1 MNLLNIDLK
10 DYMSDIIDA
19 CAEVYGIENKE
30 LIKRRA
36 DKIIYIMYNNLNGIK
51 EYATI
56 LEKCKQRGIPV
67 QEQELEQYKRYV
79 QDETARKKQI
89 QTDKRNTLY
98 SNLENILPADVKKSL
113 DNKYSSINE
122 KGEALLGNELGNYLG
137 DKLGLKTCPEYFS
150 QEDEEKLNNPL
161 IEEKRKNEI
170 YYFRTR
176 YFERIGAT
184 IDKKLS
190 DFENAKEF
198 YEYLIQQED
207 IKKLILPTEIA
218 DKMTQ
223 LRKKAYEES
232 QKEFIYNSKEFSKN
246 DKLFGDNEDIKKSIY
261 ENIEEKRMCVAGNK
275 INGNFV
281 PILFFAIREGE
292 FGLLD
297 YAFLHELGHVIE
309 SEKTPE
315 ANDWRSGFEKQTNN
329 APNNPYNS
337 KKRKYERFNETIRDM
352 LAIET
357 TGILHKKGIYIFEPK
372 EFVRDAKD
380 HNTSSV
386 CKSLLTEFLGKYRK
400 DIVDALLHGFTEKL
414 YYKIGEEN
422 FEELVDIINK
432 VDYLEDYPKLN
443 LTQKLKNNEKDD
455 PIVIEYNKQLER
467 LNQVY
472 ANMENYSLVG
482 ENINPL
488 KSAIQA
494 TEEKTRMGQILGV
507 KEKLRNV
514 INKIKGKKDNIK
526 EGR

>member
-1 MNLLNIDLK
+1 
-10 DYMSDIIDA
+10 
-19 CAEVYGIENKE
+19 
-30 LIKRRA
+30 
-36 DKIIYIMYNNLNGIK
+36 
-51 EYATI
+51 
-56 LEKCKQRGIPV
+56 
-67 QEQELEQYKRYV
+67 
-79 QDETARKKQI
+79 
-89 QTDKRNTLY
+89 
-98 SNLENILPADVKKSL
+98 
-113 DNKYSSINE
+113 
-122 KGEALLGNELGNYLG
+122 
-137 DKLGLKTCPEYFS
+137 
-150 QEDEEKLNNPL
+150 
-161 IEEKRKNEI
+161 
-170 YYFRTR
+170 
-176 YFERIGAT
+176 
-184 IDKKLS
+184 
-190 DFENAKEF
+190 
-198 YEYLIQQED
+198 
-207 IKKLILPTEIA
+207 
-218 DKMTQ
+218 
-223 LRKKAYEES
+223 
-232 QKEFIYNSKEFSKN
+232 
-246 DKLFGDNEDIKKSIY
+246 
-261 ENIEEKRMCVAGNK
+261 
-275 INGNFV
+275 
-281 PILFFAIREGE
+281 
-292 FGLLD
+292 
-297 YAFLHELGHVIE
+297 
-309 SEKTPE
+309 
-315 ANDWRSGFEKQTNN
+315 
-329 APNNPYNS
+329 
-337 KKRKYERFNETIRDM
+337 M

-494 TEEKTRMGQILGV
+494 TEEKTRMGHILGV